1 MKFEYVQSKD
11 KRVLIYK
18 VPNDKKATGL
28 FFAQYAADLIDFM
41 HELNSIN
48 FVQCI
53 DNDLCI
59 YVVISDFGVLQE
71 ISEESIHNLWK
82 DFS

>member
-53 DNDLCI
+53 DDDSHI
-59 YVVISDFGVLQE
+59 YIVISDFGSLFEVTEQ
-71 ISEESIHNLWK
+71 SIHNLWK

>member
-1 MKFEYVQSKD
+1 MKFDYRMSKD
-11 KRVLIYK
+11 KKVLIYK
-18 VPNDKKATGL
+18 VPNDKKEIGL

-53 DNDLCI
+53 DDDLHI
-59 YVVISDFGVLQE
+59 YIVISDFGSLFEVTEQ
-71 ISEESIHNLWK
+71 SIHELWK

>member
-1 MKFEYVQSKD
+1 MKFEYRMSKD
-11 KRVLIYK
+11 KRILIYK
-18 VPNDKKATGL
+18 IPNDKKTFGL

-53 DNDLCI
+53 DDDLYI
-59 YVVISDFGVLQE
+59 YVVISDFGSLFEVTEQ
-71 ISEESIHNLWK
+71 SIHELWK
-82 DFS
+82 DFI

>member
-11 KRVLIYK
+11 KKVLIYR
-18 VPNDKKATGL
+18 VFNDKKEIGL
-28 FFAQYAADLIDFM
+28 FFAQYASDLIDFM

-53 DNDLCI
+53 DDDLHI
-59 YVVISDFGVLQE
+59 YIVISDFGSLFEVTEQ
-71 ISEESIHNLWK
+71 SIHGLWE

>member
-1 MKFEYVQSKD
+1 MKFEYRMSKN
-11 KRVLIYK
+11 KSILIYK
-18 VPNDKKATGL
+18 IFNDKKEIGL

>member
-18 VPNDKKATGL
+18 VANDKKEVGL

-53 DNDLCI
+53 DDDLHI
-59 YVVISDFGVLQE
+59 YIVISDFGSLFEVTEQ
-71 ISEESIHNLWK
+71 SIHELWK
-82 DFS
+82 DFI